1 MGMIARGLKKML
13 KPKIFDPK
21 KFYKKGSS
29 SKRNEKN
36 SKGNKTS
43 NNKN

>member
-1 MGMIARGLKKML
+1 MAMIAKGLKKMFNSRR
-13 KPKIFDPK
+13 FDLK

-36 SKGNKTS
+36 SKAS
-43 NNKN
+43 